1 MLPLPV
7 SNPRTLQRI
16 VIAAVLSFFSLTACT
31 MDHLPRNM
39 KIGSFDPH
47 RKEFVC
53 VHEADKVP
61 PIDAIAQEWFEQ
73 GLVLS
78 TEGLPR
84 KDRNFKLA
92 TELWQK
98 AVERKHW
105 KALINLAS
113 MYANGSGYDT
123 DSQFNP
129 AYQVER
135 DDEKAVLLVE
145 QGMNWGIPAAFDLV
159 GTLHM
164 EGRGVNQDSSRAY
177 AFWQLAAN
185 MGSASAMA
193 YIGTKTQ
200 ATYDNPKEGFW
211 GNRKI
216 ALQML
221 ECGMAQGNA
230 AAAFEFGVTTNGD
243 DKALD
248 EDYGRAL
255 LALHSAVKWG
265 HEEAAGYL
273 GSAFRTGKPLVGNA
287 VDRAR
292 GERYS
297 MLGKALRLNAD
308 LRFPNLDKAIPL
320 PPAPLPKWDGD
331 LDTLVAAAQGVRE
344 IPKPK
349 QTSSSYL
356 QGHRAYLPPGTAL
369 QVPAQ
374 LSRIPVLPGYTSILA
389 DRPGSTGLAR
399 AQVGGYWQ
407 AKVLPATANES
418 PYVSSLRKALRE
430 LPPLRF
436 EEGERMQITMGNTN
450 LLHEDMTHYLVEWH
464 FVGRPA
470 AMHESQDWLAQAG
483 TVRAIAK
490 ATDTLCKGNQPC
502 PQSGIWQP
510 YFLDAEHLLS
520 KVFSAAP
527 LNDGWKWQ
535 AFVQEGQALP
545 SLSAMGI
552 EDAQV
557 DWRLMQVTELGFVV

>member
-1 MLPLPV
+1 MLHLPV
-7 SNPRTLQRI
+7 SNPRTLQRL
-16 VIAAVLSFFSLTACT
+16 VIAVVLTLFSLTACT
-31 MDHLPRNM
+31 MEHLPRNM

-53 VHEADKVP
+53 AREADKVP
-61 PIDAIAQEWFEQ
+61 PIDAMAQEWFEQ
-73 GLVLS
+73 GLALTS
-78 TEGLPR
+78 HGLER
-84 KDRNFKLA
+84 KDRNFKRA
-92 TELWQK
+92 AELWQK
-98 AVERKHW
+98 AADRKHW

-113 MYANGSGYDT
+113 MYANGSGYDA

-129 AYQVER
+129 DYRVER

-145 QGMNWGIPAAFDLV
+145 QSMNWGIPAAFDLM

-193 YIGTKTQ
+193 YIGSKTN
-200 ATYDNPKEGFW
+200 ATYDNLKEGFW
-211 GNRKI
+211 GNRKV

-221 ECGMAQGNA
+221 ECGTAQGNA
-230 AAAFEFGVTTNGD
+230 AAAYELGLNLDGD
-243 DKALD
+243 DKALGQ
-248 EDYGRAL
+248 DYGHSLNAFQ
-255 LALHSAVKWG
+255 SAVKWG
-265 HEEAAGYL
+265 HEDAAGYL
-273 GSAFRTGKPLVGNA
+273 ASAFDTGKPLVGHA
-287 VDRAR
+287 KDPARADRYDTLA
-292 GERYS
+292 
-297 MLGKALRLNAD
+297 KALRLNAD

-344 IPKPK
+344 TPKPK
-349 QTSSSYL
+349 QTSSGYL

-374 LSRIPVLPGYTSILA
+374 FSRLPVLPGYTSVLA
-389 DRPGSTGLAR
+389 DRPVSTGLSR

-407 AKVLPATANES
+407 ATVIPATPNES
-418 PYVSSLRKALRE
+418 PYVSSLRRDLTNT
-430 LPPLRF
+430 PPLRF
-436 EEGERMQITMGNTN
+436 EEGEHMQITMGNTN

-464 FVGRPA
+464 FLGRPA

-490 ATDTLCKGNQPC
+490 ATDTFCKGNQPC

-510 YFLDAEHLLS
+510 YVLDAEHPLS
-520 KVFSAAP
+520 KVLTVAP

>member
-1 MLPLPV
+1 MEK
-7 SNPRTLQRI
+7 
-16 VIAAVLSFFSLTACT
+16 
-31 MDHLPRNM
+31 LPRNM
-39 KIGSFDPH
+39 KLGSFDPH
-47 RKEFVC
+47 RKEFLC
-53 VHEADKVP
+53 VHEATKVP
-61 PIDAIAQEWFEQ
+61 AFDAMSQEWFEKAMA
-73 GLVLS
+73 L
-78 TEGLPR
+78 TNEGTPPEQ
-84 KDRNFKLA
+84 RNFKLA
-92 TELWQK
+92 AELFQK
-98 AVERKHW
+98 AADRKHW

-113 MYANGSGYDT
+113 MYAHGAGFSEYT
-123 DSQFNP
+123 AFNP
-129 AYQVER
+129 AYRVER

-145 QGMNWGIPAAFDLV
+145 QGMNWGIPAAFDLM

-164 EGRGVNQDSSRAY
+164 EGRGVNQNTDRAW

-185 MGSASAMA
+185 MGSPNAMA
-193 YIGTKTQ
+193 YIGSKTNG
-200 ATYDNPKEGFW
+200 TYDDTKAGFW

-216 ALQML
+216 ALLML
-221 ECGMAQGNA
+221 ECGTAQGNA
-230 AAAFEFGVTTNGD
+230 AAAYELGLNLNGE
-243 DKALD
+243 DKELGQ
-248 EDYGRAL
+248 DYGRAL
-255 LALHSAVKWG
+255 MAFHSAVKWG
-265 HEEAAGYL
+265 SEDAATAL
-273 GSAFRTGKPLVGNA
+273 ASKFDTGKPIVGNIKDPA
-287 VDRAR
+287 RADRYDTLA
-292 GERYS
+292 
-297 MLGKALRLNAD
+297 KALRLNAD

-418 PYVSSLRKALRE
+418 PYVSSLRRALRE

-464 FVGRPA
+464 FMGRPA
-470 AMHESQDWLAQAG
+470 PLHMVQDWLAQAG
-483 TVRAIAK
+483 VVRAIES
-490 ATDTLCKGNQPC
+490 TTNTTCKGNQPC

-510 YFLDAEHLLS
+510 YVLDAEHPLS
-520 KVFSAAP
+520 KVLTVAP